1 MSNRLSFAHRVP
13 RHEAHEVFAA
23 PAPAAAQ
30 ARGFGRA
37 ALHWV
42 RGVMANDE
50 SGLSAAMRRDVGLP
64 ELTAAPFAYDAERS
78 RVRV

>member
-13 RHEAHEVFAA
+13 RHEAHEVF
-23 PAPAAAQ
+23 AAAQ